1 MAVHTLRH
9 TNTKLK
15 REINFRHVVEPLNL
29 LILMAEVFFSLSVCF
44 FSFLFSWLLR
54 VGLGPRLP
62 GRHSDGAIYLSTS
75 VASAPLSLLPSLPA
89 SCNSLLLYVCVSL
102 SLSVSLI
109 TTHPEPLVFSWT
121 GRDTETQEVGGGQ
134 KQKKFSLKYLITLFH
149 APSLLF
155 LPVSVYLEVPVHNLG

>member
-1 MAVHTLRH
+1 MWHFINWLNTFCALWSQTCYHFEEESSEGWVSCIVLLHSVAVHTLRH

-75 VASAPLSLLPSLPA
+75 VASAPLSFPLSLPPAILCCFMSVWVCPCPSL
-89 SCNSLLLYVCVSL
+89 
-102 SLSVSLI
+102 
-109 TTHPEPLVFSWT
+109 
-121 GRDTETQEVGGGQ
+121 
-134 KQKKFSLKYLITLFH
+134 
-149 APSLLF
+149 
-155 LPVSVYLEVPVHNLG
+155 